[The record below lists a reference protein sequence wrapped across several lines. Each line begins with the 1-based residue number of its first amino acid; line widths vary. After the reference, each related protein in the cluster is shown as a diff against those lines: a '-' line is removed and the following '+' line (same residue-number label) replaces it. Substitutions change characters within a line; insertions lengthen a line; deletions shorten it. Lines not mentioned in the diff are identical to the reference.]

1 MDILLEAEAP
11 TSLPPILRRRT
22 MKQLLALIAFCL
34 VFVASGLARQAQ
46 PAPPAQPAPQAQSAQ
61 PAQASGPDSPAT
73 KEDVEAYFQV
83 MHSLEMMTKMM
94 DAMSTPI
101 HQMVHQEYLRN
112 KEKLPADFEARQDK
126 EIDDLM
132 KNMPF
137 DEIYQ
142 AMIPSYQKH
151 LTKGD
156 LQAMVAFY
164 TSPAGQKLLNE
175 MPAIMSDAMQ
185 AAMPIMQRYI
195 DTVQARVQQ
204 EIQVALKQGPN
215 PPANPPPTTQN

>member
-1 MDILLEAEAP
+1 
-11 TSLPPILRRRT
+11 
-22 MKQLLALIAFCL
+22 MKQLFALIAFCL
-34 VFVASGLARQAQ
+34 VFAASGLAQLAQ
-46 PAPPAQPAPQAQSAQ
+46 QAPPAQAAPQAQSAQ
-61 PAQASGPDSPAT
+61 PAQSSGPDSPAT
-73 KEDVEAYFQV
+73 KEDVEAYLQV
-83 MHSLEMMTKMM
+83 IDSHEMMTKML
-94 DAMSTPI
+94 DAMSAPI

-112 KEKLPADFEARQDK
+112 KDKLPADFEARQDK

-137 DEIYQ
+137 DEMYQ
-142 AMIPSYQKH
+142 AMVPSYQKH

-156 LQAMVAFY
+156 LQAIVAFY

-185 AAMPIMQRYI
+185 DVMPIIQRYV
-195 DTVQARVQQ
+195 DTVTARMRQ

-215 PPANPPPTTQN
+215 PPANTPPATQN